1 MSKIFLKSEPSQ
13 EKFFNIYQIGIVK
26 RKPYLINSKSYIKS
40 IYLPILSINNI
51 HCLYYILLFL
61 LYSDMRVDHIA
72 IAVNDADRALEN
84 YKKIL
89 KIDNIDVEEVPNE
102 KVKVVMLNLEDT
114 RLELIEPLEDT
125 SPISKFLKE
134 RGEGI
139 HHIAITADEIE
150 NDVNQ
155 AKANGM
161 RFLGELRTGSYGR
174 KITFIHPK
182 SLNGVL
188 VEFCQAPPH

>member
-1 MSKIFLKSEPSQ
+1 
-13 EKFFNIYQIGIVK
+13 
-26 RKPYLINSKSYIKS
+26 
-40 IYLPILSINNI
+40 
-51 HCLYYILLFL
+51 
-61 LYSDMRVDHIA
+61 MRVDHIA
-72 IAVNDADRALEN
+72 IAVKNAENALGN

-89 KIDNIDVEEVPNE
+89 KIDKIETEMVPNE
-102 KVKVVMLNLEDT
+102 KVKVVMMNLQDT
-114 RLELIEPLEDT
+114 RIELLEPMDDD
-125 SPISKFLKE
+125 SPISKFLRE

-150 NDVNQ
+150 TDVNR
-155 AKANGM
+155 AKDSGM

-188 VEFCQAPPH
+188 VEFCQAPPAQ

>member
-1 MSKIFLKSEPSQ
+1 
-13 EKFFNIYQIGIVK
+13 
-26 RKPYLINSKSYIKS
+26 
-40 IYLPILSINNI
+40 
-51 HCLYYILLFL
+51 
-61 LYSDMRVDHIA
+61 MRVDHIA
-72 IAVNDADRALEN
+72 IAVNDANRALEN

-89 KIDNIDVEEVPNE
+89 KIDKIDVEEVPNE

-150 NDVNQ
+150 NDVNH
-155 AKANGM
+155 AMENGM
-161 RFLGELRTGSYGR
+161 KFLGELRTGSYGR

-188 VEFCQAPPH
+188 VEFCQAPH

>member
-1 MSKIFLKSEPSQ
+1 
-13 EKFFNIYQIGIVK
+13 
-26 RKPYLINSKSYIKS
+26 
-40 IYLPILSINNI
+40 
-51 HCLYYILLFL
+51 
-61 LYSDMRVDHIA
+61 MRVDHIA
-72 IAVNDADRALEN
+72 IAVNNADKALEN

-89 KIDNIDVEEVPNE
+89 KIDNVDVEEVPNE

-114 RLELIEPLEDT
+114 RLELIEPLEDS

-150 NDVNQ
+150 NDVNH
-155 AKANGM
+155 AKENGM

>member
-1 MSKIFLKSEPSQ
+1 
-13 EKFFNIYQIGIVK
+13 
-26 RKPYLINSKSYIKS
+26 
-40 IYLPILSINNI
+40 
-51 HCLYYILLFL
+51 
-61 LYSDMRVDHIA
+61 MRVDHIA
-72 IAVNDADRALEN
+72 IAVNDANSALEN

-89 KIDNIDVEEVPNE
+89 KIDKIEAEEVPNE

-114 RLELIEPLEDT
+114 RLELIEPLDDT

-150 NDVNQ
+150 SDVSH
-155 AKANGM
+155 AKENGM
-161 RFLGELRTGSYGR
+161 RFLGDLRTGSYGR

-188 VEFCQAPPH
+188 VEFCQAPPTHM